1 MLWGSEFGDNMWV
14 EMYICMTLVLT
25 LFFTEYCF
33 YVLQMPMDCNYMYWA
48 IMDYSNMVQESSFVH
63 LVNTISMFH
72 HLAINE
78 RENGNIYEMSHKVS
92 LT

>member
-1 MLWGSEFGDNMWV
+1 
-14 EMYICMTLVLT
+14 MYC
-25 LFFTEYCF
+25 
-33 YVLQMPMDCNYMYWA
+33 A

-78 RENGNIYEMSHKVS
+78 RESGNIYEMNHKVS

>member
-1 MLWGSEFGDNMWV
+1 MWV